1 MEVKFGSRSLPTPE
15 LYGLFTAL
23 LVIAG
28 SVGAWVRIWGVGFV
42 GDEVEIINVNGTI
55 GDGRVTLALGILAA
69 ALIFWRLF
77 RRRSTTFTTI
87 ALGVA
92 IVILIIAGL
101 VGVFNWSELNKIPGL
116 DHGSKFFQYG
126 FQPGWGLILV
136 AVAGLTGAAA
146 LTYQMRNDHFR

>member
-1 MEVKFGSRSLPTPE
+1 MEVKLGNRSLPTPE
-15 LYGLFTAL
+15 LFGLLTAV
-23 LVIAG
+23 LVIFG

-42 GDEVEIINVNGTI
+42 GDEVEIINVSGTI

-69 ALIFWRLF
+69 AIVLWRLF
-77 RRRSTTFTTI
+77 RRRSTTLSTT
-87 ALGVA
+87 ALGAA
-92 IVILIIAGL
+92 IVILVISGL

-136 AVAGLTGAAA
+136 TVAGLTGAASLA
-146 LTYQMRNDHFR
+146 YQMRNDHFR